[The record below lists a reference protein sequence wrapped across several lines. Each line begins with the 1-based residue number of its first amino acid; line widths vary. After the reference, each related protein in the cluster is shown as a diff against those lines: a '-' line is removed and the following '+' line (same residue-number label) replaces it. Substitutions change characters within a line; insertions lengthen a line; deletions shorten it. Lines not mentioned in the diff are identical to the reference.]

1 MKKLIFLF
9 ILFLSGCARSQCEIT
24 LDSLQPVQK
33 IPKVAN
39 IEIGDKILADDG
51 GNVMLKNYV
60 TMSNELNSVIENCQ
74 KKQ

>member
-1 MKKLIFLF
+1 MKKIIFLSM
-9 ILFLSGCARSQCEIT
+9 LLLVGCTRNQCEIT

-51 GNVMLKNYV
+51 GNIMLKNYV
-60 TMSNELNSVIENCQ
+60 TMSNELNSVIENC
-74 KKQ
+74 KSK

>member
-1 MKKLIFLF
+1 MLL
-9 ILFLSGCARSQCEIT
+9 LVGCTRNQCEIT

-51 GNVMLKNYV
+51 GNIMLKNYV
-60 TMSNELNSVIENCQ
+60 TMSNEINSVIENC
-74 KKQ
+74 KSK